1 MFVCPLPKIPG
12 IVNFNRSKF
21 QSNSIELSRTQSVDW
36 VRLSSAIERNRTHR
50 KEKKSIEPNR
60 TFDFR
65 TRDLCKT
72 DVENPL
78 PDLRSSSYFSPECSA
93 RVFRKRRNSAE
104 MASDAL
110 WIVSFKCIV
119 KGYQECRFD
128 VKDGEVF
135 RVLKKIGEKGRAFRI
150 ANERGQLG
158 HLQRELVASLRTKCT
173 RTSDHLLWF
182 WPKEKDNFIVAFTIS
197 PFYHGSKMLPN
208 IQYTEARTHLLLS
221 CSLLMNLRESCI
233 SLLRYFS

>member
-1 MFVCPLPKIPG
+1 MASSVNRQDEPNPALWLATRAGKMEQSCPLGTTAMSHEKNFPESHIINPLLTKLLVSLPG
-12 IVNFNRSKF
+12 VVDRT
-21 QSNSIELSRTQSVDW
+21 QSNLISIELNRTQSVDW
-36 VRLSSAIERNRTHR
+36 VRLSSTIKWNRTHR
-50 KEKKSIEPNR
+50 KVKKSIEPNR

-65 TRDLCKT
+65 TLDLCKT
-72 DVENPL
+72 YVENPL
-78 PDLRSSSYFSPECSA
+78 PDLRSSSYFSRECSA

-158 HLQRELVASLRTKCT
+158 HLQRELVASLWPVNASRT
-173 RTSDHLLWF
+173 W
-182 WPKEKDNFIVAFTIS
+182 
-197 PFYHGSKMLPN
+197 
-208 IQYTEARTHLLLS
+208 
-221 CSLLMNLRESCI
+221 
-233 SLLRYFS
+233 